1 MLEKSGDFKRVNV
14 FDQALLFVID
24 GFKTLTGSYALAII
38 GITILIRVILW
49 PLNNQQTR
57 SMKQMQALQPKL
69 QELKEK
75 YPNDPLKMQ
84 QEMMQLYK
92 EFKFNPLGGCL
103 PMLLQLP
110 LLLALYGVL
119 SSPDFTAR
127 AGDEQ
132 FLFIK
137 HLSHTLQTQ
146 GGENADGKFAIS
158 DSESF
163 RPGKEV
169 TLTLKEGNKVVVKA
183 VKNPQ
188 KPLLQRPNPVLPG
201 DKVTLALRLTDLG
214 LSEDYVDRIKS
225 AKVPVISS
233 RGHELEMLTFTP
245 TVKYA
250 MLQTTAAT
258 DAGHNK
264 VNTDVLILIAI
275 YGALT
280 LIYQRQM
287 KSQTPQPSG
296 NDMAAKQAQLMS
308 NLLPLMFLV
317 MMVLIPIPAG
327 VLLYLI
333 VTMVMMSLQTYML
346 SKEPE
351 PSVPSATSEGASSA
365 KASGK
370 VIDLP
375 SP

>member
-1 MLEKSGDFKRVNV
+1 MNV

-38 GITILIRVILW
+38 GITVLIRVILW

-103 PMLLQLP
+103 PMVLQLP

-146 GGENADGKFAIS
+146 GGDNGDKKFAIS
-158 DSESF
+158 NDEVF

-169 TLTLKEGNKVVVKA
+169 TLTLKAGGKPVVKA

-201 DKVTLALRLTDLG
+201 DTVTLALRLTDLG

-225 AKVPVISS
+225 ASVPVISS
-233 RGHELEMLTFTP
+233 RGHELEILTFTP

-250 MLQTTAAT
+250 MIQTTAKT
-258 DAGHNK
+258 EQGHAKLNI
-264 VNTDVLILIAI
+264 DVLILIAI

-280 LIYQRQM
+280 LLYQRQM
-287 KSQTPQPSG
+287 KAQTPQPTG
-296 NDMAAKQAQLMS
+296 NDMAAKQAQMMS

-333 VTMVMMSLQTYML
+333 VTMVMMSLQTYIL
-346 SKEPE
+346 SKEPD
-351 PSVPSATSEGASSA
+351 VPVPPTGGSSG
-365 KASGK
+365 KSNDASGK
-370 VIDLP
+370 VIDMP
-375 SP
+375 SAS